1 MNRLL
6 LFFWQKWKAHYV
18 LHRKVKKKTST
29 PNKRGPQ
36 PHNEFSVTFL
46 TNPPKKKRNFLLL
59 KRVSRKSY
67 VFLLLD
73 FILCRGETSSLLCS
87 PLHKMKSKPAEF
99 IAIFRPANNQE
110 VLFLFA
116 KRMKIKIWFLKHYSV
131 VKVSVVFFVN
141 CGVWKQNDY
150 VDKLK
155 SKTFALW
162 CSENFQKKRK
172 INSKKHFA
180 EKNSCNQ
187 KRRRHVVKD
196 NKGACAPYYL
206 LLIRVKLESSKLDFL
221 KLAKET
227 QALLLKSESG

>member
-1 MNRLL
+1 M
-6 LFFWQKWKAHYV
+6 
-18 LHRKVKKKTST
+18 KKKTST

-131 VKVSVVFFVN
+131 VKVTVVFFLWTVEFEN
-141 CGVWKQNDY
+141 KMITLTNEKAKRLLCGVQITFKKRG
-150 VDKLK
+150 KLIQK
-155 SKTFALW
+155 NTL
-162 CSENFQKKRK
+162 QKKTVVTKNVEDMLWK
-172 INSKKHFA
+172 ITRA
-180 EKNSCNQ
+180 L
-187 KRRRHVVKD
+187 
-196 NKGACAPYYL
+196 APPTTCYW
-206 LLIRVKLESSKLDFL
+206 
-221 KLAKET
+221 
-227 QALLLKSESG
+227 